1 MRTNEIKNKNY
12 DIKNWEDKI
21 KRKNLKYKTK
31 NYTYDFQQ
39 YKTVRSFGES
49 IYTRKAR
56 IAEAEEDQ
64 SNLLKIQ
71 YILIINLDLKTKK
84 ARIQQEILLKVYML
98 FMKVKN

>member
-1 MRTNEIKNKNY
+1 MEDQGTQQVKDLKALKPKENKEEIKSTGKGMRTNEIKNENY

-56 IAEAEEDQ
+56 IAETEEDQ
-64 SNLLKIQ
+64 SNLLKI
-71 YILIINLDLKTKK
+71 
-84 ARIQQEILLKVYML
+84 
-98 FMKVKN
+98 